1 VSPLADVDQERT
13 GNGVV
18 PRDLIG
24 RVAVVTGANRNIG
37 AAIARRLGAGGAAV
51 IVNHPDAQSRQE
63 AEEVA
68 GSIERAGGRA
78 GVVQADVSDPAQVT
92 KMADTARKLFGRPDI
107 LVNNAATE
115 VTSQAP
121 WHSLLPQA
129 WDRVLAVNVTGAF
142 LCAQALYEDMRSLG
156 RGDIV
161 SLSSITAL
169 LGRTGNLH
177 YVTSK
182 SALIGF
188 TRALAREV
196 GPDNIRANSII
207 VGAIQTPQET
217 AYGDPETISA
227 QLLPL
232 QSLRRRGRPDD
243 VADVVAFLLSHE
255 ARFITGQSL
264 VVDGG
269 WVMQ

>member
-1 VSPLADVDQERT
+1 MPD
-13 GNGVV
+13 
-18 PRDLIG
+18 DLIG

-37 AAIARRLGAGGAAV
+37 AAIARRVGACGAAV
-51 IVNHPDAQSRQE
+51 IVNYPDEHSRLE
-63 AEEVA
+63 ALEVA
-68 GSIERAGGRA
+68 ASIEEAGGRA
-78 GVVQADVSDPAQVT
+78 GVVQADVGDPAQVRR
-92 KMADTARKLFGRPDI
+92 MADMARKLFGPPSI
-107 LVNNAATE
+107 LVNNAAVA

-121 WHSLLPQA
+121 WHTLRPEA

-142 LCAQALYEDMRSLG
+142 LCAQAVYEDMRSSG

-161 SLSSITAL
+161 SLSSITAI
-169 LGRTGNLH
+169 LGRIGNLH

-196 GPDNIRANSII
+196 GPENIRANSII
-207 VGAIQTPQET
+207 VGAIKTPQEAT
-217 AYGDPETISA
+217 YGEPEAISA
-227 QLLPL
+227 ELLPL
-232 QSLRRRGRPDD
+232 QCLKRRGQPEDI
-243 VADVVAFLLSHE
+243 ADVVAFLLSDE

>member
-1 VSPLADVDQERT
+1 M
-13 GNGVV
+13 
-18 PRDLIG
+18 PRDLHG

-37 AAIARRLGAGGAAV
+37 AAIARRLGAAGAAV
-51 IVNHPDAQSRQE
+51 VVNHPDEPSRKE

-68 GSIERAGGRA
+68 GSIENTGGQAGP
-78 GVVQADVSDPAQVT
+78 VQADVSDPGQVQ
-92 KMADTARKLFGRPDI
+92 KMVEAARRLFGRPDI
-107 LVNNAATE
+107 LVNNAAVE
-115 VTSQAP
+115 VASQSP
-121 WHSLLPQA
+121 WYSLAPQA

-142 LCAQALYEDMRSLG
+142 LCAQAVYEDMRSRG

-169 LGRTGNLH
+169 LGRSGNLH

-196 GPDNIRANSII
+196 GGDNIRANSII
-207 VGAIQTPQET
+207 VGAIQTPQEI
-217 AYGDPETISA
+217 AYGEPDVINAE
-227 QLLPL
+227 LLPL
-232 QSLRRRGRPDD
+232 QCLKRRGQPDD
-243 VADVVAFLLSHE
+243 IAEVVAFLVSDD
-255 ARFITGQSL
+255 AGFITGQSL

>member
-1 VSPLADVDQERT
+1 MPQDLA
-13 GNGVV
+13 
-18 PRDLIG
+18 G

-37 AAIARRLGAGGAAV
+37 AAIARRVGAGGAAV
-51 IVNHPDAQSRQE
+51 IVNHPDGHSREE
-63 AEEVA
+63 AVEVA
-68 GSIERAGGRA
+68 ASIERAGGRA
-78 GVVQADVSDPAQVT
+78 GVAQADVSDPAQVRS
-92 KMADTARKLFGRPDI
+92 MVDTARKLFGRPDI
-107 LVNNAATE
+107 LVNNAAAA

-121 WHSLLPQA
+121 WQTLLPEA

-142 LCAQALYEDMRSLG
+142 LCAQAVYEDMCSCG

-161 SLSSITAL
+161 SLSSITVL

-196 GPDNIRANSII
+196 GPQNIRANSII
-207 VGAIQTPQET
+207 VGAVQTPQEA
-217 AYGDPETISA
+217 AYGEPESISA
-227 QLLPL
+227 ELLPL
-232 QSLRRRGRPDD
+232 QSLKRRGQPEDI
-243 VADVVAFLLSHE
+243 ADVVAFLLSDD

>member
-1 VSPLADVDQERT
+1 M
-13 GNGVV
+13 
-18 PRDLIG
+18 PRDLLG
-24 RVAVVTGANRNIG
+24 RVALVTGANRNIG
-37 AAIARRLGAGGAAV
+37 AAIARRLGAAGAAV
-51 IVNHPDAQSRQE
+51 VVNHPDEPSRKE

-68 GSIERAGGRA
+68 GSIEKAGGQA
-78 GVVQADVSDPAQVT
+78 GAVQADVSDPGQVQ
-92 KMADTARKLFGRPDI
+92 KMVEAARRLFGRPDI
-107 LVNNAATE
+107 LVNNAAVE
-115 VTSQAP
+115 VTSQSP
-121 WHSLLPQA
+121 WYSLAPQA

-142 LCAQALYEDMRSLG
+142 LCAQAVYEDMRSRG

-169 LGRTGNLH
+169 LGRSGNLH

-196 GPDNIRANSII
+196 GGENIRANSII
-207 VGAIQTPQET
+207 VGAIQTPQEA
-217 AYGDPETISA
+217 AYGEPDVISA
-227 QLLPL
+227 ELLPL
-232 QSLRRRGRPDD
+232 QCLKRRGQPEDI
-243 VADVVAFLLSHE
+243 AEVVAFLVSNE
-255 ARFITGQSL
+255 AGFITGQSL

>member
-1 VSPLADVDQERT
+1 M
-13 GNGVV
+13 
-18 PRDLIG
+18 PRDLRG

-37 AAIARRLGAGGAAV
+37 AAIARRLGAAGAAV
-51 IVNHPDAQSRQE
+51 VVNHPDEPSRKE

-68 GSIERAGGRA
+68 GSIENTGGQAGA
-78 GVVQADVSDPAQVT
+78 VQADVSDPGQVQ
-92 KMADTARKLFGRPDI
+92 KMVEAARRLFGRPDI
-107 LVNNAATE
+107 LVNNAAVE
-115 VTSQAP
+115 VASQSP
-121 WHSLLPQA
+121 WYSLAPQA

-142 LCAQALYEDMRSLG
+142 LCAQAVYEDMRSRG

-169 LGRTGNLH
+169 LGRSGNLH

-196 GPDNIRANSII
+196 GGENIRANSII
-207 VGAIQTPQET
+207 VGAIQTPQEI
-217 AYGDPETISA
+217 AYGEPDVISA
-227 QLLPL
+227 ELLPL
-232 QSLRRRGRPDD
+232 QCLKRRGQPDD
-243 VADVVAFLLSHE
+243 IAEVVAFLVSDD
-255 ARFITGQSL
+255 AGFITGQSL

>member
-1 VSPLADVDQERT
+1 
-13 GNGVV
+13 
-18 PRDLIG
+18 
-24 RVAVVTGANRNIG
+24 
-37 AAIARRLGAGGAAV
+37 
-51 IVNHPDAQSRQE
+51 
-63 AEEVA
+63 
-68 GSIERAGGRA
+68 
-78 GVVQADVSDPAQVT
+78 
-92 KMADTARKLFGRPDI
+92 M
-107 LVNNAATE
+107 VNNAAVA

-121 WHSLLPQA
+121 WHTLLPEA

-142 LCAQALYEDMRSLG
+142 LCAQAVYEDMRSRG

-207 VGAIQTPQET
+207 VGAIQTPQEVV
-217 AYGDPETISA
+217 YGEPAAISA
-227 QLLPL
+227 ELLPL
-232 QSLRRRGRPDD
+232 QCLKRRGQPDD
-243 VADVVAFLLSHE
+243 IADVVAFLLSHE